1 MTTTAE
7 ISLYP
12 LDAAYADIV
21 TDLIH
26 DIRRTHPALRIEVGG
41 LSTQLI
47 GPWSDILAVLDGP
60 VRSALEAHPSVVVV
74 KMALGAHS
82 TENLPDDLREL

>member
-12 LDAAYADIV
+12 LDAAYAQIV
-21 TDLIH
+21 TELIH
-26 DIRRTHPALRIEVGG
+26 DIRQTHPDLRIEVGG

-47 GPWSDILAVLDGP
+47 GPWATILSVLDGP
-60 VRSALEAHPSVVVV
+60 IRRALTARPSVIVV
-74 KMALGAHS
+74 KLAMGEHS
-82 TENLPDDLREL
+82 TDRLPDDLRHL